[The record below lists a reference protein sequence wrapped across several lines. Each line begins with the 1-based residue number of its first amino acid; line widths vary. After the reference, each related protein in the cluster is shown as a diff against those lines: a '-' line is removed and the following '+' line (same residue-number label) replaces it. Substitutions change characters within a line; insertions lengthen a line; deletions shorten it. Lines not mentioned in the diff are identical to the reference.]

1 MNQQISKAIE
11 SQEENMEDIL
21 KNKNSTYLSWV
32 KAITLKLLKE
42 NNNSSWEQLNN
53 VLVEKRR
60 EKFNAIEEENDQELH
75 LPSSVEEEI
84 LSVLYPDKEIYG
96 LAIINKIEE
105 VSKGKRKIGANTLYP
120 TLRRMESSEKGY
132 ISSRWG
138 DERPEEL
145 IERGGA
151 RRRYYKLTD
160 KGREALEAAWEY
172 RENLL
177 GIGFNQI
184 SNLC

>member
-1 MNQQISKAIE
+1 MAYQKG
-11 SQEENMEDIL
+11 NMEDIFD
-21 KNKNSTYLSWV
+21 NKNNIYPSWI
-32 KAITLKLLKE
+32 KTIALKLLKE
-42 NNNSSWEQLNN
+42 NNDRDWEKLDNI
-53 VLVEKRR
+53 LVEKRR
-60 EKFNAIEEENDQELH
+60 DISNYLEKENEKELH
-75 LPSSVEEEI
+75 LLSSVEEDI

-96 LAIINKIEE
+96 LAIINTIEE
-105 VSKGKRKIGANTLYP
+105 VSKGKRKIGPNTLYP
-120 TLRRMESSEKGY
+120 TLRRMESNEKGY

-145 IERGGA
+145 VERGGA

-160 KGREALEAAWEY
+160 KGREALEAVWEY
-172 RENLL
+172 RDNLL

>member
-1 MNQQISKAIE
+1 MEEILKGKLKNNLSSWMKAI
-11 SQEENMEDIL
+11 SLRLLTEECNRDFKQL
-21 KNKNSTYLSWV
+21 
-32 KAITLKLLKE
+32 E
-42 NNNSSWEQLNN
+42 N
-53 VLVEKRR
+53 VIAEKRR
-60 EKFNAIEEENDQELH
+60 QKSNLLEEENGQEFH
-75 LPSSVEEEI
+75 LLSSVEEDI
-84 LSVLYPDKEIYG
+84 LSVLYPNKEIYG
-96 LAIINKIEE
+96 LAIINTIQE
-105 VSKGKRKIGANTLYP
+105 VSKGKRKIGPNTLYP

-145 IERGGA
+145 VERGGA

-160 KGREALEAAWEY
+160 KGREALEALWEY

>member
-1 MNQQISKAIE
+1 
-11 SQEENMEDIL
+11 MEDTL
-21 KNKNSTYLSWV
+21 KDKNHTYLSWI
-32 KAITLKLLKE
+32 KTITLKLLKE
-42 NNNSSWEQLNN
+42 SNGKYLEQLDN
-53 VLVEKRR
+53 VIVEKRR
-60 EKFNAIEEENDQELH
+60 EKSNVIEEWNDQELH
-75 LPSSVEEEI
+75 ILSSVEEDI
-84 LSVLYPDKEIYG
+84 LSVLYPNKEVYG
-96 LAIINKIEE
+96 LAIINTIEE
-105 VSKGKRKIGANTLYP
+105 VSKGKRKIGPNTLYP
-120 TLRRMESSEKGY
+120 TLRRMESSDKGY

-145 IERGGA
+145 LERGGA

-160 KGREALEAAWEY
+160 KGREALEAVWEY